1 MNLFAP
7 ISSLMTDHKHLVT
20 VNPEES
26 LLKIKEIFDT
36 HNFHHIPVVH
46 FREIVGIIS
55 KSDFEHFMGGG
66 SVYDDDRF
74 INEMRLHRATAK
86 DIMTKRLGK
95 VESSDRLNVAVEIF
109 TINRFHAL
117 PVVDDGELVGIITP
131 YDILKALGEER
142 AADPSLVYETIDTL

>member
-7 ISSLMTDHKHLVT
+7 VSSLMTDHKHLVT

-26 LLKIKEIFDT
+26 LLKVKEIFDT
-36 HNFHHIPVVH
+36 HSFHHIPVVH

-66 SVYDDDRF
+66 SIYDNDRF
-74 INEMRLHRATAK
+74 INQLRLNTATAK

-95 VESSDRLNVAVEIF
+95 VESTDRLNVAVEIF

-131 YDILKALGEER
+131 FDILKALGEER
-142 AADPSLVYETIDTL
+142 AADPSMVYETIDQL